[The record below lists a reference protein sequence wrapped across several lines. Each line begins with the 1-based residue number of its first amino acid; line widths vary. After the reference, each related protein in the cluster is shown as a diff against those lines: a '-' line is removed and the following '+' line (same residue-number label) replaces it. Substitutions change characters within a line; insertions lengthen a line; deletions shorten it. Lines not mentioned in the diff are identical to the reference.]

1 MLEVISANEAY
12 ILSNNTSPLSKICN
26 LLVENDFLNPV
37 ILVKKYLKIRSKGKL
52 LVSISGEGKVILNEK
67 EVPLWRALVLP
78 PSYTLTLYPTK
89 ELYLGIKG
97 LSYSTQDKFLY
108 RLRNGEVLSCTELNG
123 NISLEKVVISK
134 VPESLLREYLTLNG
148 EKEREDKGRKIVE
161 KIIRHVKLAKEAIV
175 RGAKLVRV
183 KVNGVTYEA
192 LIEEI

>member
-97 LSYSTQDKFLY
+97 LSCSTQDKFLY

>member
-52 LVSISGEGKVILNEK
+52 LVSISGEGKVVLNEK

-97 LSYSTQDKFLY
+97 LSCSTQDKFLY